1 MNAEVTMLEARIPT
15 RPVAPGIDQLDLLLE
30 RLPDW
35 IQQLVLEHQFKIEDV
50 IMELGRP
57 LRFNLKSGFKR
68 FSEIIRKDE
77 LEHLKFALNDIGLD
91 NRSGLDGT
99 LHRISVRRRRAR
111 GGEGTIVGA
120 IVRLARV
127 ARGVAEPLR
136 PYLERGNFLLMG
148 PPKMGKTTALRD
160 CVRILAER
168 LGPRL
173 IVVDSNSELGGF
185 SDVPHEII
193 GDAVRLQV
201 PGPEFQEKIITEAI
215 ANWSA
220 EMIILDEIKR
230 IPDALALE
238 EGSKTG
244 VRFGATVHAWTLQEA
259 LERPAYQP
267 LFGNVDLKTRS
278 KPTRSSFDTIIE
290 IKARGEYLIYE
301 NGDEVISKVLAGKN
315 IEGIRVQ
322 QE

>member
-1 MNAEVTMLEARIPT
+1 MLEVPT
-15 RPVAPGIDQLDLLLE
+15 HPVAPPIDQLDLLLE

-35 IQQLVLEHQFKIEDV
+35 IQQLVLEHQAEIEDV

-57 LRFNLKSGFKR
+57 LRFNLKCGYKCFH
-68 FSEIIRKDE
+68 ELIRKDE
-77 LEHLKFALNDIGLD
+77 LEHLKFALGDIGLD
-91 NRSGLDGT
+91 NRTGLDGT

-127 ARGVAEPLR
+127 ASGVAEPLR
-136 PYLERGNFLLMG
+136 PFLERGNFLLMG

-160 CVRILAER
+160 CVRILSET

-173 IVVDSNSELGGF
+173 IVVDSGNEIGGF
-185 SDVPHEII
+185 ADVPHQII

-220 EMIILDEIKR
+220 EMVILDEIKR
-230 IPDALALE
+230 VADAMALE

-267 LFGNVDLKTRS
+267 LFGNVDLKTKS

-290 IKARGEYLIYE
+290 IKARGQYMIYE
-301 NGDEVISKVLAGKN
+301 RGDEVISRMLLGKS
-315 IEGIRVQ
+315 IEGIRVFQ
-322 QE
+322 A